1 MKYVTFKYWCLSDF
15 HDTAWYLRARNT
27 HGYPDIMHGLHPTL
41 SWLNNCL
48 IPFLNFF
55 SLQLLLCIV
64 VCVCVAGAGEGGG
77 WPCSMQNFPDKGL
90 NPCRLQWKHTVL
102 TTGLSRVSILTASY
116 SFSYDSVFHVLGGG
130 GDIQSDGEGRVWS
143 LSVWFYIL
151 TLPHNRGQACLFISH
166 RVGVGGK
173 WELVYIILLLIWPS
187 AFSLDSYHTCPV
199 DLLISSRPVWSCP
212 SLGHFPSIN
221 HISCCYCLVNKLCS
235 IFLQPHGL

>member
-1 MKYVTFKYWCLSDF
+1 M
-15 HDTAWYLRARNT
+15 
-27 HGYPDIMHGLHPTL
+27 
-41 SWLNNCL
+41 
-48 IPFLNFF
+48 
-55 SLQLLLCIV
+55 
-64 VCVCVAGAGEGGG
+64 CVCGGG
-77 WPCSMQNFPDKGL
+77 RWGGVSWPCSMQNFPDKGL

-130 GDIQSDGEGRVWS
+130 GDIQGDGEGRVWS

-173 WELVYIILLLIWPS
+173 WELVYVILLLIWPS

-221 HISCCYCLVNKLCS
+221 RISCCYCLVNKLCS